1 MEEKATVTPGAISE
15 AISEVI
21 HAQRLLENLIE
32 SAEEFGFKL
41 ASIPYRGYSK
51 EIHVFQGISK
61 LAEVFGCKVNVNNRW
76 SKEYP
81 YYLSFE
87 HDGLTYFQLQK
98 TEAAE

>member
-1 MEEKATVTPGAISE
+1 MEEKATATPEAISE

-21 HAQRLLENLIE
+21 GVQLLLENLIE
-32 SAEEFGFKL
+32 SVKEFDFEL
-41 ASIPYRGYSK
+41 IATPYKKYDK
-51 EIHVFQGISK
+51 EIHVNQGISK
-61 LAEVFGCKVNVNNRW
+61 LAEIFGCKVNVNNRW

-98 TEAAE
+98 TEVPE